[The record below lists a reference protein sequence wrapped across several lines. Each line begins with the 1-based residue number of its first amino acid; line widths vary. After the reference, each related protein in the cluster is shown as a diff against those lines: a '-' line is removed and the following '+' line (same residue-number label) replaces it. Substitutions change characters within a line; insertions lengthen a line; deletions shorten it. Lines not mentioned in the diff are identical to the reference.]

1 MIFAGYFN
9 LICESWICGGS
20 PFLKRHS
27 FSEIIKLNETFN
39 LRDIW
44 RVCNRHKKLL
54 KFRQKHFT
62 GFIQRRLD
70 YIFVSNRLQESVKK
84 TETLNALSSDHSPI
98 FCSFVNN
105 DTFARVQVFG
115 NSIIL
120 CCSILTLL
128 TILTGKNCVLFNS
141 VQNGWLAAS
150 DLFNMFTPPIKFYY
164 TFYYHLLRIQMF
176 KKCDSANRQ

>member
-1 MIFAGYFN
+1 MKDFEDFHDKKVIFAGYFN

-84 TETLNALSSDHSPI
+84 TETLNALSSDHCPI
-98 FCSFVNN
+98 FCFFVNN
-105 DTFARVQVFG
+105 DTFARVSGVWKFNNSLLFNTDLVNDTHREKLFYSIQYKMAGWLLLTFLICLHRQLS
-115 NSIIL
+115 SIIH
-120 CCSILTLL
+120 SIIT
-128 TILTGKNCVLFNS
+128 
-141 VQNGWLAAS
+141 
-150 DLFNMFTPPIKFYY
+150 Y
-164 TFYYHLLRIQMF
+164 
-176 KKCDSANRQ
+176 